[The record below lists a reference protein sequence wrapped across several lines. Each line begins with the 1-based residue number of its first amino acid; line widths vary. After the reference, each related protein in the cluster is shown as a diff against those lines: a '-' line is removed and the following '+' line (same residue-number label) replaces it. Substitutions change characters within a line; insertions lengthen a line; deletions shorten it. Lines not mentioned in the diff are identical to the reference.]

1 MSLRGTKRATGMRGD
16 EAGVS
21 KRRRTEPEDAL
32 WQLRPVS
39 DLKMSSIYNRS
50 ASEAP
55 AELFR
60 KDLISAMKLPDNEP
74 LTQSSYWVIT
84 DTWKQDW
91 ERGVQVP
98 VNPDS
103 LPAPKVKIIDNPQPP
118 DFQEFKLPKDKYI
131 HLSRDDHYHSDKH
144 ILSQTPA
151 RAEAACS
158 YDLDAAD
165 TAWLKL
171 LNAERARAGAPPV
184 TEDQLEKVI
193 EELE

>member
-60 KDLISAMKLPDNEP
+60 TKFTGHVCN
-74 LTQSSYWVIT
+74 
-84 DTWKQDW
+84 
-91 ERGVQVP
+91 
-98 VNPDS
+98 N
-103 LPAPKVKIIDNPQPP
+103 
-118 DFQEFKLPKDKYI
+118 
-131 HLSRDDHYHSDKH
+131 
-144 ILSQTPA
+144 
-151 RAEAACS
+151 
-158 YDLDAAD
+158 
-165 TAWLKL
+165 
-171 LNAERARAGAPPV
+171 
-184 TEDQLEKVI
+184 
-193 EELE
+193 